1 MFFLPPPQLH
11 FHSTYQSTETGQMN
25 TRKEKAEYEGQ
36 RCSEANGNRR
46 NQAQIHFPSDSL
58 KNRHMKLGSDQ
69 ENLKQVPI
77 S

>member
-1 MFFLPPPQLH
+1 MD
-11 FHSTYQSTETGQMN
+11 